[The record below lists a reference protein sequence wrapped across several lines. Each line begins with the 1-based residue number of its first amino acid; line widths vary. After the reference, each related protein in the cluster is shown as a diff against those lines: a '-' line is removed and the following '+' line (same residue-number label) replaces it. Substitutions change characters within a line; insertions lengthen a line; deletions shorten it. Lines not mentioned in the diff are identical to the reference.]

1 MCGKSSYI
9 PTFYHPIKWLQLE
22 SGANY
27 YKIISVTRRF
37 QSYIKKFRNFVL
49 VLIIQV
55 WGKHVMPR
63 SIKLSEIAEAHDSE
77 ELQNHF
83 QAIWSQIIP
92 LSDR

>member
-37 QSYIKKFRNFVL
+37 QSYIKKKNNN
-49 VLIIQV
+49 Q
-55 WGKHVMPR
+55 
-63 SIKLSEIAEAHDSE
+63 KLCFG
-77 ELQNHF
+77 LNYTGV
-83 QAIWSQIIP
+83 
-92 LSDR
+92 R